1 MTARDHASST
11 DPGRAV
17 GAAHMTT
24 QRRSAA
30 RGRAQRVKPVALALQ
45 GGGAHGAFAW
55 GVLDRLLEDGRLA
68 FEGVSATSA
77 GAMNAAVLAHG
88 LMRGGREAARQALHD
103 FWRDIADTAALCSP
117 FRQWPW
123 AGAGNGRTLEHSPF
137 YLMTDMLLRLFSPYQ
152 FNPFNL
158 NPLREVLARH
168 VDFAALRAHGRMH
181 LFLCATNVET
191 GKVRIFP
198 REEVCIDAVLASA
211 CLPFLFHAVEIDGAP
226 YWDGGYVGNPA
237 IYPLIYECDT
247 RDVVIV
253 HINPIVRRGVPR
265 SAAEILNRINEV
277 SFNSSLMREMR
288 AIAFVTSLI
297 ERGKVAE
304 GEMKRML
311 IHSIRS
317 DETMSAL
324 GVSSKLNADWGFLS
338 ELRARGRAEADAWL
352 AASFDAVGERSTVDL
367 RAEFL

>member
-1 MTARDHASST
+1 MNARDMT
-11 DPGRAV
+11 TE
-17 GAAHMTT
+17 GAAA
-24 QRRSAA
+24 RRRAA
-30 RGRAQRVKPVALALQ
+30 TRVKPVTLALQ

-55 GVLDRLLEDGRLA
+55 GVLDRLLEDGRIS

-77 GAMNAAVLAHG
+77 GAMNAAVLAYG
-88 LMRGGREAARQALHD
+88 LMTGGPAGARQALAD
-103 FWRDIADTAALCSP
+103 FWRDIADTSARFSP
-117 FRQWPW
+117 FRQLPW
-123 AGAGNGRTLEHSPF
+123 FGGANSHTLDKSPF

-152 FNPFNL
+152 FNPFNF
-158 NPLREVLARH
+158 NPLRDVLARH
-168 VDFAALRAHGRMH
+168 VDFAALREGAKMR

-211 CLPFLFHAVEIDGAP
+211 CLPFLFQAVEIDGVP

-237 IYPLIYECDT
+237 IYPLIYECAT

-253 HINPIVRRGVPR
+253 HINPIVRRGVPKT
-265 SAAEILNRINEV
+265 AAEILNRINEV

-297 ERGKVAE
+297 ERGKLAE

-317 DETMSAL
+317 DETMTAL
-324 GVSSKLNADWGFLS
+324 GVSSKLNADWGFLT
-338 ELRARGRAEADAWL
+338 ELRDRGREQADAWL
-352 AASFDAVGERSTVDL
+352 GESFDAIGVRSSVDIH
-367 RAEFL
+367 ADFL